1 MFNEEKLLLLGL
13 YLAKKG
19 AFHSTK
25 WLEDLYSLSEVKK
38 RYSTEVSSLIESA
51 QKELERAQRKG
62 IEILFFK
69 DPNFPLELKQIPYP
83 PLFIYVKGT
92 IPSNPRFAIVGS
104 RKPTAYGKEVASL
117 FARELSTHGFAILS
131 GLARGIDTIA
141 HSVTIEAGGK
151 TVAILGSGL
160 DIIYPGEN
168 HSLANKIITS
178 GGAIISEFPLGTKPR
193 RENFPRRN
201 RLISGL
207 SQGVLVVEA
216 GERSGTLLTA
226 RWAQEQG
233 KDIFA
238 IPGNIFSDQSKGTH
252 LLIKEGAIP
261 VTNPREILEFYG
273 FTKVR
278 TQGHQGERTTD
289 EMPHYLLEILSSYPT
304 HLEEIFMKVD
314 KSPSEVLRDLTQLE
328 IEGRVKGLPGKF
340 YIKT

>member
-1 MFNEEKLLLLGL
+1 MFHEEKLLLLGL

-19 AFHSTK
+19 AFHSAK
-25 WLEDLYSLSEVKK
+25 WLEDLYPLSEVKE
-38 RYSTEVSSLIESA
+38 RYSSSLSSLIESA

-62 IEILFFK
+62 IEILFYK
-69 DPNFPLELKQIPYP
+69 DPKFPHELKQIPYP
-83 PLFIYVKGT
+83 PLFIYIKGE

-117 FARELSTHGFAILS
+117 FTKELSTHGFAIIS

-141 HSVTIEAGGK
+141 HITAIEAGGK

-168 HSLANKIITS
+168 HNLASKIVTS
-178 GGAIISEFPLGTKPR
+178 GGAIISEFPLGTQPR

-226 RWAQEQG
+226 KWAQEQG

-261 VTNPREILEFYG
+261 VTNPREIIEFYG
-273 FTKVR
+273 FTKVH
-278 TQGHQGERTTD
+278 TQGHQSERITD
-289 EMPHYLLEILSSYPT
+289 EITHYLLEILSSYPM
-304 HLEEIFMKVD
+304 HLEEIIMMVG
-314 KSPSEVLRDLTQLE
+314 KSPVEVLRDLTQLE